1 MLEALQETPEP
12 VPCSPE
18 FTNQNFFCD
27 NLLEKSQ
34 IIINPVQ
41 LLIALYCKWKER
53 ELKVVSM
60 VWDTQNLK
68 FKGSIYQNRLLAS
81 ISHAGKQWKA
91 FLRVVKKDLLRFR
104 KQAYGTIKRICQ
116 APHPLFKK
124 MNH

>member
-34 IIINPVQ
+34 IIIDPVQ

-91 FLRVVKKDLLRFR
+91 FLNSIHI
-104 KQAYGTIKRICQ
+104 T
-116 APHPLFKK
+116 
-124 MNH
+124 

>member
-1 MLEALQETPEP
+1 MLEALQETPES

-18 FTNQNFFCD
+18 FTNQNFLCG

-34 IIINPVQ
+34 IIIDPVQ
-41 LLIALYCKWKER
+41 LLIVLYCKWKEK

-60 VWDTQNLK
+60 MWDTQNLK
-68 FKGSIYQNRLLAS
+68 FKGSVYQNRLLAS

-116 APHPLFKK
+116 APHPPLKK

>member
-34 IIINPVQ
+34 IIIDPVQ

-116 APHPLFKK
+116 APHPLLKK